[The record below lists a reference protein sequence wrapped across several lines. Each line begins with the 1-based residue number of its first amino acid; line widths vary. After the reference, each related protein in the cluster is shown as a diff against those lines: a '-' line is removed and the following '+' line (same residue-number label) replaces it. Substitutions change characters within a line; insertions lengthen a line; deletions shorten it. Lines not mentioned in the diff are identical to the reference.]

1 MRFPGDKPQWIV
13 MQEEEIDAEVSRR
26 IQRQLIG
33 KMCPDRTYI
42 VEKMRRTYS
51 KYGKQRRT
59 RER

>member
-13 MQEEEIDAEVSRR
+13 MQEEEQYEAICRK

-33 KMCPDRTYI
+33 KMCPDRAYI